1 MQQRNIEK
9 RLQSATTKV
18 QVTKIFMTFLSNMM
32 FGTTRGGFWLPFV
45 FFFIVTAVGFGQVTV
60 SGKKG
65 LLMIPTAEVLEDGT
79 FSLMGAYIPEKQRFG
94 GRPGYNNQIIAGS
107 LTVLP
112 RLSVHFQFIHDRP
125 TGNLPVRPQ
134 GLGDRQLDFTYLMVK
149 EKDWR
154 PSVALAATFPISKF
168 APTSSTALVATK
180 HWEVMSDWQIQ
191 GTLGYGVPV
200 YFYRDESNLNNYNF
214 LTKVRLGRKDRDD
227 YLVGGFG
234 GLKVSYRHHAGL
246 MAEWTGQQFHVGAY
260 ATVAK
265 RLTLQGGRLSA
276 GAWMASVSYQTPLVK
291 SK

>member
-1 MQQRNIEK
+1 
-9 RLQSATTKV
+9 
-18 QVTKIFMTFLSNMM
+18 M

-45 FFFIVTAVGFGQVTV
+45 FFIWVLSAGYGQVNI
-60 SGKKG
+60 SGKRG
-65 LLMIPTAEVLEDGT
+65 LLMIPTAELQKDGT
-79 FSLMGAYIPEKQRFG
+79 FSLGGAWLPPDLGFSRK
-94 GRPGYNNQIIAGS
+94 GYNTQIITGS
-107 LTVLP
+107 ITFVP
-112 RLSVHFQFIHDRP
+112 RLSIHFQLIKQVE
-125 TGNLPVRPQ
+125 TGNLPKLQQ

-191 GTLGYGVPV
+191 GTVGYGAPV

-214 LTKVRLGRKDRDD
+214 LTKVRVGRKDRDD